1 MNEIAKSIENSQMY
15 ILLFRLHAEQRI
27 SIEKQLQSFSTGA
40 EGGAAADTIAISN
53 LEEQVKCAVEV
64 NIPTHAETSS
74 KPPRAD
80 LCGRRCLP
88 APVSRVSLTRKRD
101 REAVWGYSGFKVMFF
116 S

>member
-1 MNEIAKSIENSQMY
+1 MY

-88 APVSRVSLTRKRD
+88 APVSRVSFDTQEGQRGGLGLFGIQSD
-101 REAVWGYSGFKVMFF
+101 VL
-116 S
+116 